1 MGHILGC
8 QMFWLG
14 KFFTE
19 SYPVGFTC
27 LRKFHTWQVKIP
39 IVLVGEEAEL
49 DIKPF
54 ADAFQ
59 NRAQGTGPLL
69 WENFSQQ
76 LILYCQK

>member
-1 MGHILGC
+1 
-8 QMFWLG
+8 
-14 KFFTE
+14 
-19 SYPVGFTC
+19 
-27 LRKFHTWQVKIP
+27 
-39 IVLVGEEAEL
+39 L